1 MGGVLRAAS
10 ALLSLAAL
18 ALAIAACTGDGDDST
33 PASGG
38 TGATDQTATATP
50 TVESTPTPAPTAA
63 ATAAAT
69 ETPTATAT
77 ATSAPTPAATA
88 SPVPTPTAQPV
99 EESPQLPVTVT
110 DVDGNEVVIE
120 DVSRLVVLN
129 GTITE
134 VVFALG
140 LGEHVV
146 GVDVTSTYPPEALE
160 LPDVGVQIAL
170 SAEGIIALQPTLVL
184 GTTFAGP
191 PEVIEQVRGTGI
203 PVLIIPDYNSLQDI
217 EEKITRIATA
227 LGVPRRGEWL
237 AAESLA
243 SIEGAIATVE
253 GARRI
258 PRVAFIY
265 LRGAQTQLIGG
276 DGAGATSLIEAAGGI
291 DVGVEAG
298 VEGFTAIT
306 PEALVTANPD
316 VILVFTTGLDTVGG
330 IDGLLRIPGMAQTEA
345 GRSRAVVDFDGQ
357 YLLGYGPRTGALLA
371 ELIDAIYPELR

>member
-1 MGGVLRAAS
+1 MRSMLRAAR
-10 ALLSLAAL
+10 ALTGLVIVTLAV
-18 ALAIAACTGDGDDST
+18 AACSGGDDD
-33 PASGG
+33 A
-38 TGATDQTATATP
+38 
-50 TVESTPTPAPTAA
+50 APSSPVA

-69 ETPTATAT
+69 STATPTVASTPAPTPTAAATPTATAT
-77 ATSAPTPAATA
+77 ATATMTATPTPD
-88 SPVPTPTAQPV
+88 PTPTEEPV
-99 EESPQLPVTVT
+99 EATPQLPVTVT
-110 DVDGNEVVIE
+110 DVDGNEMVLE

-140 LGEHVV
+140 LGDHVV

-170 SAEGIIALQPTLVL
+170 SAEGIVALAPTLVL

-203 PVLIIPDYNSLQDI
+203 PVLIIPDYNSLDDI
-217 EEKITRIATA
+217 EVKITRIAAA
-227 LGVPRRGEWL
+227 LGVPRRGERL
-237 AAESLA
+237 AAETLA
-243 SIEGAIATVE
+243 SIAEATATAEGADSS
-253 GARRI
+253 

-316 VILVFTTGLDTVGG
+316 VILVFSTGLDSVGG
-330 IDGLLRIPGMAQTEA
+330 VDGLLRIPGMAQTEA
-345 GRSRAVVDFDGQ
+345 GRNRAVVAFDGQ
-357 YLLGYGPRTGALLA
+357 YLLGYGPRTGAVLA
-371 ELIDAIYPELR
+371 ELIAAIYPELR

>member
-1 MGGVLRAAS
+1 MRSMLRAAR
-10 ALLSLAAL
+10 ALTGLVIVTLAV
-18 ALAIAACTGDGDDST
+18 AACTGGDDDAAPAAPAATTSVST
-33 PASGG
+33 S
-38 TGATDQTATATP
+38 TATLA
-50 TVESTPTPAPTAA
+50 VASTPAPTPTATVAA
-63 ATAAAT
+63 
-69 ETPTATAT
+69 TATAT
-77 ATSAPTPAATA
+77 ATTTATTTRTATPTAT
-88 SPVPTPTAQPV
+88 PEPTPTEEPV
-99 EESPQLPVTVT
+99 EATPQLPVTVT
-110 DVDGNEVVIE
+110 DVDGNEMVIE

-140 LGEHVV
+140 LGDHVV

-170 SAEGIIALQPTLVL
+170 SAEGIVALGPTLVL

-203 PVLIIPDYNSLQDI
+203 PVLILPDYNSLDDI
-217 EEKITRIATA
+217 EVKITRIATA
-227 LGVPRRGEWL
+227 LGVPRRGEQL
-237 AAESLA
+237 AAETLA
-243 SIEGAIATVE
+243 SIAEATAATEGTASS
-253 GARRI
+253 

-316 VILVFTTGLDTVGG
+316 VILVFSTGLESVGG
-330 IDGLLRIPGMAQTEA
+330 VDGLLRIPGMAQTEA
-345 GRSRAVVDFDGQ
+345 GRNRAVVDFDGQ
-357 YLLGYGPRTGALLA
+357 YLLGYGPRTGAVLA
-371 ELIDAIYPELR
+371 ELIAAIYPELQ

>member
-1 MGGVLRAAS
+1 MRSMLRAAR
-10 ALLSLAAL
+10 ALTG
-18 ALAIAACTGDGDDST
+18 LAIVTLAVAAC
-33 PASGG
+33 SGG
-38 TGATDQTATATP
+38 ADDATPSSPVADAAATSTATP
-50 TVESTPTPAPTAA
+50 AVASTPAPTPT
-63 ATAAAT
+63 ATAA
-69 ETPTATAT
+69 PTATAT
-77 ATSAPTPAATA
+77 ATATA
-88 SPVPTPTAQPV
+88 TGTATATATATPEPTPTQEPV
-99 EESPQLPVTVT
+99 EATPQLPVTVT
-110 DVDGNEVVIE
+110 DVDGNEMVIE

-140 LGEHVV
+140 LGDHVV

-170 SAEGIIALQPTLVL
+170 SAEGVVALAPTLVL

-203 PVLIIPDYNSLQDI
+203 PVLILPDYNSLDDI

-227 LGVPRRGEWL
+227 LGVPRRGERL
-237 AAESLA
+237 AAETLA
-243 SIEGAIATVE
+243 SIAEASATAEDAVSS
-253 GARRI
+253 
-258 PRVAFIY
+258 PRVAFVY

-316 VILVFTTGLDTVGG
+316 VILVFSTGLDSVGG
-330 IDGLLRIPGMAQTEA
+330 VDGLLRIPGMAQTEA
-345 GRSRAVVDFDGQ
+345 GRNRAVVDFDGQ
-357 YLLGYGPRTGALLA
+357 YLLGYGPRTGAVLA
-371 ELIDAIYPELR
+371 ELIAAIYPELQ